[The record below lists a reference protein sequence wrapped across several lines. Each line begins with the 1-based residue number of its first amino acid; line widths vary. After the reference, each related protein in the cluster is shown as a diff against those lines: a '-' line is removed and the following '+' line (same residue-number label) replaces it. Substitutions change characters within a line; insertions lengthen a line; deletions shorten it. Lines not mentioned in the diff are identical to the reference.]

1 MQEMWKTF
9 FSSGS
14 FIPHGHCYLW
24 HTPLVWLHV
33 ASDSIIAL
41 AYFSIPITLVYFI
54 SKREDL
60 PFNWIFALF
69 GAFIVACGITHLLE
83 LWTLWHPTYWL
94 SGTMKAITALFSFA
108 TAILLLDLI
117 PQALALPSPAQLESA
132 NQLLEAEIVE
142 RQLAEAALQKAKEE
156 LEIRVEERTAE
167 LKSQTQHLEFA
178 NRLLG
183 SEIVERQ
190 LAEAALQKAK
200 EELEIRVEERTAE
213 LKCQAQQLNQA
224 LCELQQA
231 QSKLIHSEKMSSL
244 GQLVAG
250 VAHEINNPIN
260 FIYGNLTHT
269 REYADSLLEVVNIY
283 QEQYPNPLPTVQEKI
298 ESVDLG
304 FIISDL
310 PKILISMKN
319 GAERIF
325 GIVKSLRI
333 FSRHDEA
340 EMKLADIHE
349 GIESTLMILQSRLN
363 AKPGLWSIQVLKEY
377 ANLPKI
383 ECYPGQL
390 NQVFMNIMANA
401 IDALEDDGHNKSIE
415 ANEANPRLIKISTK
429 LLDSEMVEIRITNNG
444 PEITESVIEQ
454 LFNPFFTT
462 KPVGKGTG
470 LGLSIGY
477 QIITV
482 RHKGELQCISA
493 PGKGA
498 EFIIKIPTSLQS
510 TFKKPQ
516 TT

>member
-69 GAFIVACGITHLLE
+69 GAFIVACGLTHIFE

-94 SGTMKAITALFSFA
+94 SGTMKAITAFISFA
-108 TAILLLDLI
+108 TAILLVDLM

-132 NQLLEAEIVE
+132 NRLLEAEIVERQLAEAALKKAKEELEIRVEERTAELKSQTQQLELANRLLASEIVE

-167 LKSQTQHLEFA
+167 LKSQTQQLE
-178 NRLLG
+178 
-183 SEIVERQ
+183 Q
-190 LAEAALQKAK
+190 ALS
-200 EELEIRVEERTAE
+200 E
-213 LKCQAQQLNQA
+213 LK
-224 LCELQQA
+224 QA

-260 FIYGNLTHT
+260 FIYANVTHA
-269 REYADSLLEVVNIY
+269 REYADSLLDLVNIY
-283 QEQYPNPLPTVQEKI
+283 QEQYPNPLPTLKEKLQ
-298 ESVDLG
+298 SVDLD
-304 FIISDL
+304 FIIYDL

-319 GAERIF
+319 GAERIL

-340 EMKLADIHE
+340 EMKLADVHE
-349 GIESTLMILQSRLN
+349 GIDSTLMILQSRLN
-363 AKPGLWSIQVLKEY
+363 AKPGLGKIQIIKEY
-377 ANLPKI
+377 GNLPQI

-390 NQVFMNIMANA
+390 NQVFMNILANA
-401 IDALEDDGHNKSIE
+401 IDALEEDSHSQSIA
-415 ANEANPRLIKISTK
+415 ANETNPRLIKISTK
-429 LLDSEMVEIRITNNG
+429 LSDSEVVEIRISNNG
-444 PEITESVIEQ
+444 PEIPESVRNQ

-482 RHKGELQCISA
+482 RHKGELHCISA

-498 EFIIKIPTSLQS
+498 EFIIKIPSRLQ
-510 TFKKPQ
+510 
-516 TT
+516 

>member
-24 HTPLVWLHV
+24 QTPLVWLHL
-33 ASDSIIAL
+33 ASDSLIAL
-41 AYFSIPITLVYFI
+41 AYFSIPITLIYFI

-60 PFNWIFALF
+60 PFDWIFTMF
-69 GAFIVACGITHLLE
+69 GGFIVACGITHIFE
-83 LWTLWHPTYWL
+83 VWTLWHPTYWL
-94 SGTMKAITALFSFA
+94 SGTMKAITALISFA
-108 TAILLLDLI
+108 TAILLVDLM
-117 PQALALPSPAQLESA
+117 PQAIALPSPAQLESA
-132 NQLLEAEIVE
+132 NRLLEAEIADRQLAEAALQKVKEELEIRVEERTAELKSQTQHLELANRLLGAEIVE

-167 LKSQTQHLEFA
+167 LKSQTQQLE
-178 NRLLG
+178 
-183 SEIVERQ
+183 
-190 LAEAALQKAK
+190 EALS
-200 EELEIRVEERTAE
+200 E
-213 LKCQAQQLNQA
+213 LK
-224 LCELQQA
+224 QA
-231 QSKLIHSEKMSSL
+231 QSNLIHSEKMSSL

-260 FIYGNLTHT
+260 FIYGNITHT
-269 REYADSLLEVVNIY
+269 RQYANSLLELVNLY
-283 QEQYPNPLPTVQEKI
+283 QEQYPNPLPIVQEKI
-298 ESVDLG
+298 YSVDLD

-310 PKILISMKN
+310 PKILTSMKN

-340 EMKLADIHE
+340 EMKVADIHE
-349 GIESTLMILQSRLN
+349 GMDSTLMILQSRLN
-363 AKPGLWSIQVLKEY
+363 AKPGLANIQVIKEY
-377 ANLPKI
+377 GNLPRI

-390 NQVFMNIMANA
+390 NQVFMNILANA
-401 IDALEDDGHNKSIE
+401 IDALEDDSHSESI
-415 ANEANPRLIKISTK
+415 AVNEANCHLIKISTK
-429 LLDSEMVEIRITNNG
+429 LLDSEVVEIRISNNG
-444 PEITESVIEQ
+444 PEITESVRNQ

-498 EFIIKIPTSLQS
+498 EFIIKIPISLQ
-510 TFKKPQ
+510 
-516 TT
+516 

>member
-1 MQEMWKTF
+1 MQEMWKNF
-9 FSSGS
+9 FTSGP

-24 HTPLVWLHV
+24 HTPLVWLHLT
-33 ASDSIIAL
+33 SDSIIAL

-69 GAFIVACGITHLLE
+69 GAFIVACGITHIFE

-94 SGTMKAITALFSFA
+94 SGTMKAITAFISFA
-108 TAILLLDLI
+108 TAILLVDLM

-132 NQLLEAEIVE
+132 NRLLESEIVE

-167 LKSQTQHLEFA
+167 LKSQTQQLELA
-178 NRLLG
+178 NRLLA

-213 LKCQAQQLNQA
+213 LKSQTQQLEQA
-224 LCELQQA
+224 LSELKQA
-231 QSKLIHSEKMSSL
+231 QSNLIHSEKMSSL

-250 VAHEINNPIN
+250 IAHEINNPIN
-260 FIYGNLTHT
+260 FIYGNVTPAS
-269 REYADSLLEVVNIY
+269 EYANSLLELVNLY
-283 QEQYPNPLPTVQEKI
+283 QEQYPNPLPVVQEKI
-298 ESVDLG
+298 KYVDLD

-310 PKILISMKN
+310 PKILTSIKN

-349 GIESTLMILQSRLN
+349 GIDSTLMILQSRLN
-363 AKPGLWSIQVLKEY
+363 AKPGLAKIQIIKEY
-377 ANLPKI
+377 GNLPQI

-390 NQVFMNIMANA
+390 NQVFMNILANA
-401 IDALEDDGHNKSIE
+401 IDALEDDSHSEAIA
-415 ANEANPRLIKISTK
+415 ANEANRPLIKISTK
-429 LLDSEMVEIRITNNG
+429 LSDSEAVEIRISNNG
-444 PEITESVIEQ
+444 PEITEAVMNQ

-462 KPVGKGTG
+462 KPVGKGIG
-470 LGLSIGY
+470 LGLSIAY
-477 QIITV
+477 QIITA

-493 PGKGA
+493 PGQGA
-498 EFIIKIPTSLQS
+498 EFIIKIPISLQ
-510 TFKKPQ
+510 
-516 TT
+516 

>member
-24 HTPLVWLHV
+24 QTQLVWLHV

-54 SKREDL
+54 SKRQDL
-60 PFNWIFALF
+60 PFDWIFALF
-69 GAFIVACGITHLLE
+69 GAFIVACGMTHIFE

-94 SGTMKAITALFSFA
+94 SGTMKAITALISFA
-108 TAILLLDLI
+108 TAILLVDLM

-132 NQLLEAEIVE
+132 NRLLEAEIVERQLAQLAIQKAKEELEIRVEERTAELKSQTQHLEFANRLLEAEIVE

-167 LKSQTQHLEFA
+167 LKSQTQQLE
-178 NRLLG
+178 
-183 SEIVERQ
+183 Q
-190 LAEAALQKAK
+190 ALS
-200 EELEIRVEERTAE
+200 E
-213 LKCQAQQLNQA
+213 LK
-224 LCELQQA
+224 QA
-231 QSKLIHSEKMSSL
+231 QSNLIHSEKMSSL

-260 FIYGNLTHT
+260 FIYGNITHT
-269 REYADSLLEVVNIY
+269 RQYANSLVEVVNLY
-283 QEQYPNPLPTVQEKI
+283 QEQYPNPLPIVQEKI
-298 ESVDLG
+298 KSVDLD
-304 FIISDL
+304 FIISDM
-310 PKILISMKN
+310 PKILTSMKN

-349 GIESTLMILQSRLN
+349 GIDSTLMILQSRLN
-363 AKPGLWSIQVLKEY
+363 AKPGLWSIQVIKEY
-377 ANLPKI
+377 GNLAKI

-390 NQVFMNIMANA
+390 NQVFMNIIANA
-401 IDALEDDGHNKSIE
+401 IDALENDSRSESIA
-415 ANEANPRLIKISTK
+415 ANEATPRIIKISTK
-429 LLDSEMVEIRITNNG
+429 LLDSEVVEIRISNNG
-444 PEITESVIEQ
+444 PEITESVMKQ

-470 LGLSIGY
+470 LGLSISY

-482 RHKGELQCISA
+482 RHQGELQCISA
-493 PGKGA
+493 PGQGA
-498 EFIIKIPTSLQS
+498 EFIIKIPIGLQ
-510 TFKKPQ
+510 
-516 TT
+516 

>member
-9 FSSGS
+9 FSSGP

-24 HTPLVWLHV
+24 QTPLVWLHLT
-33 ASDSIIAL
+33 SDSIIAL

-60 PFNWIFALF
+60 PFDWIFAMF
-69 GAFIVACGITHLLE
+69 GGFIVACGITHIFE
-83 LWTLWHPTYWL
+83 VWTLWHPTYWI
-94 SGTMKAITALFSFA
+94 SGTMKAITAMISFA
-108 TAILLLDLI
+108 TAILLVDLM

-132 NQLLEAEIVE
+132 NRLLEAEIVE

-167 LKSQTQHLEFA
+167 LKCQTQQLE
-178 NRLLG
+178 
-183 SEIVERQ
+183 Q
-190 LAEAALQKAK
+190 ALS
-200 EELEIRVEERTAE
+200 E
-213 LKCQAQQLNQA
+213 LK
-224 LCELQQA
+224 QA
-231 QSKLIHSEKMSSL
+231 QSNLIQSEKMSSL

-260 FIYGNLTHT
+260 FIYGNVTPA

-283 QEQYPNPLPTVQEKI
+283 QEQYPNPLPAVKEKLK
-298 ESVDLG
+298 SVDLD
-304 FIISDL
+304 FIKSDL
-310 PKILISMKN
+310 RQILISIKK
-319 GAERIF
+319 GAERIL

-349 GIESTLMILQSRLN
+349 GIDSTLMILQSRLN
-363 AKPGLWSIQVLKEY
+363 ANPGFASIQVIKEY
-377 ANLPKI
+377 GNLPQI

-390 NQVFMNIMANA
+390 NQVFMNILANA
-401 IDALEDDGHNKSIE
+401 IDALEEDSHSTSI
-415 ANEANPRLIKISTK
+415 ATNEANPRLIKISTQI
-429 LLDSEMVEIRITNNG
+429 LESQVVEIRISNNG
-444 PEITESVIEQ
+444 SEITESVRNQ

-462 KPVGKGTG
+462 KPVGKGIG
-470 LGLSIGY
+470 LGLSISY
-477 QIITV
+477 QIITA

-498 EFIIKIPTSLQS
+498 EFIIKIPMSLQ
-510 TFKKPQ
+510 
-516 TT
+516 

>member
-24 HTPLVWLHV
+24 QTPLVWLHV

-41 AYFSIPITLVYFI
+41 AYFSIPITLIYFI

-60 PFNWIFALF
+60 PFDWIFAMF
-69 GAFIVACGITHLLE
+69 GGFIVACGITHIFE
-83 LWTLWHPTYWL
+83 VWTLWHPTYWL
-94 SGTMKAITALFSFA
+94 SGTMKAITAIISFA
-108 TAILLLDLI
+108 TAILLVDLI
-117 PQALALPSPAQLESA
+117 PQALALASPAQLEFA
-132 NQLLEAEIVE
+132 NRLLEAEIVE

-167 LKSQTQHLEFA
+167 LKSQTQQLEFA
-178 NRLLG
+178 NRLLEA
-183 SEIVERQ
+183 EIVERQ
-190 LAEAALQKAK
+190 LAEAALKKAK

-213 LKCQAQQLNQA
+213 LKSQTQQLEQA
-224 LCELQQA
+224 LSELQQA
-231 QSKLIHSEKMSSL
+231 QSKLIQSEKMSSL

-260 FIYGNLTHT
+260 FIYANVTHA
-269 REYADSLLEVVNIY
+269 REYADTLLELVNIY
-283 QEQYPNPLPTVQEKI
+283 QEQYPNPLPTLKEKI
-298 ESVDLG
+298 QSVDLD
-304 FIISDL
+304 FIIYDL

-319 GAERIF
+319 GAERIL

-340 EMKLADIHE
+340 EMKLADVHE
-349 GIESTLMILQSRLN
+349 GIDSTLMILQSRLN
-363 AKPGLWSIQVLKEY
+363 AKPGLGKIQIIKEY
-377 ANLPKI
+377 SNLPQI

-390 NQVFMNIMANA
+390 NQVFMNILANA
-401 IDALEDDGHNKSIE
+401 IDALEDDSHSESI
-415 ANEANPRLIKISTK
+415 AGNEANRRLIKISTK
-429 LLDSEMVEIRITNNG
+429 LSDSEVVEIRISNNG
-444 PEITESVIEQ
+444 PEITESVRNQ

-477 QIITV
+477 QIITI

-498 EFIIKIPTSLQS
+498 EFIIQIPISLQ
-510 TFKKPQ
+510 
-516 TT
+516 

>member
-24 HTPLVWLHV
+24 QTQLVWLHV

-54 SKREDL
+54 SKRQDL
-60 PFNWIFALF
+60 PFDWIFALF
-69 GAFIVACGITHLLE
+69 GAFIVACGITHIFE

-94 SGTMKAITALFSFA
+94 SGTMKAITALISFA
-108 TAILLLDLI
+108 TAILLVDLM

-132 NQLLEAEIVE
+132 NRLLEAEIAE
-142 RQLAEAALQKAKEE
+142 RQLAQLAIQKAKEE

-167 LKSQTQHLEFA
+167 LQSQTQQLE
-178 NRLLG
+178 
-183 SEIVERQ
+183 Q
-190 LAEAALQKAK
+190 ALS
-200 EELEIRVEERTAE
+200 E
-213 LKCQAQQLNQA
+213 LK
-224 LCELQQA
+224 QA
-231 QSKLIHSEKMSSL
+231 QSNLIHSEKMSSL

-250 VAHEINNPIN
+250 IAHEINNPIN
-260 FIYGNLTHT
+260 FIYGNITHT
-269 REYADSLLEVVNIY
+269 SQYANSLLEVVNLY
-283 QEQYPNPLPTVQEKI
+283 QEQYPNPVPIVQEKI
-298 ESVDLG
+298 NYVDLY
-304 FIISDL
+304 FIISDM
-310 PKILISMKN
+310 PKILNSMKN

-340 EMKLADIHE
+340 EMKVADIHE
-349 GIESTLMILQSRLN
+349 GIDSTLMILQSRLN
-363 AKPGLWSIQVLKEY
+363 AKPGLQSIQVIKEY
-377 ANLPKI
+377 GNLPKI

-390 NQVFMNIMANA
+390 NQVFMNIIANA
-401 IDALEDDGHNKSIE
+401 IDALEDDSHSESIA
-415 ANEANPRLIKISTK
+415 ANEANPRILKISTK
-429 LLDSEMVEIRITNNG
+429 LLDCEVVEIRISNNG
-444 PEITESVIEQ
+444 PEITESAMKQ

-482 RHKGELQCISA
+482 RHQGELQCISE

-498 EFIIKIPTSLQS
+498 EFIIKIPISVQ
-510 TFKKPQ
+510 
-516 TT
+516 

>member
-1 MQEMWKTF
+1 MQEMWKSF

-14 FIPHGHCYLW
+14 YIPHGHCYLW
-24 HTPLVWLHV
+24 QTKLVWLHV

-41 AYFSIPITLVYFI
+41 AYFSIPITLIYFI

-60 PFNWIFALF
+60 PFDWIFAMF
-69 GAFIVACGITHLLE
+69 GGFIVACGITHIFE
-83 LWTLWHPTYWL
+83 VWTLWHPTYWL
-94 SGTMKAITALFSFA
+94 SGTMKAITAVISFA
-108 TAILLLDLI
+108 TAILLVDLI
-117 PQALALPSPAQLESA
+117 PQALALPSPAQLEFA
-132 NQLLEAEIVE
+132 NRLLQSEIVD
-142 RQLAEAALQKAKEE
+142 RQLAEAALKKAKEE

-167 LKSQTQHLEFA
+167 LKSQTQQLE
-178 NRLLG
+178 
-183 SEIVERQ
+183 
-190 LAEAALQKAK
+190 
-200 EELEIRVEERTAE
+200 
-213 LKCQAQQLNQA
+213 QA
-224 LCELQQA
+224 LSELQQA
-231 QSKLIHSEKMSSL
+231 QSKLIQSEKMSSL

-260 FIYGNLTHT
+260 FIYANVTHA
-269 REYADSLLEVVNIY
+269 REYADSLVHLVNIY
-283 QEQYPNPLPTVQEKI
+283 QNQYPNPLPTVQEKLK
-298 ESVDLG
+298 SVDLD

-310 PKILISMKN
+310 PQILISMKN

-349 GIESTLMILQSRLN
+349 GIDSTLMILQSRLN
-363 AKPGLWSIQVLKEY
+363 AKPGLWSIQVIKEY
-377 ANLPKI
+377 GNLPKI

-401 IDALEDDGHNKSIE
+401 IDALEEDSHRESIA
-415 ANEANPRLIKISTK
+415 ANEANPRLIKISTQI
-429 LLDSEMVEIRITNNG
+429 LDSEVVEIRISNNG
-444 PEITESVIEQ
+444 PEITESVMKQ

-477 QIITV
+477 QIITA
-482 RHKGELQCISA
+482 RHKGELHCISA

-498 EFIIKIPTSLQS
+498 EFIIKIPISVQ
-510 TFKKPQ
+510 
-516 TT
+516 

>member
-9 FSSGS
+9 FNSGS

-24 HTPLVWLHV
+24 QTQLVWLHV

-54 SKREDL
+54 SKRPDL
-60 PFNWIFALF
+60 PFDWIFALF
-69 GAFIVACGITHLLE
+69 GAFIVACGMTHIFE

-94 SGTMKAITALFSFA
+94 SGTMKAITALISFA
-108 TAILLLDLI
+108 TAILLVDLM
-117 PQALALPSPAQLESA
+117 PQALALPSPAQLASA
-132 NQLLEAEIVE
+132 NRLLEAEIVE
-142 RQLAEAALQKAKEE
+142 RQLAEFAIQKAKEE

-178 NRLLG
+178 NRLLAA
-183 SEIVERQ
+183 EIVERQ
-190 LAEAALQKAK
+190 LAEAALKKAK

-213 LKCQAQQLNQA
+213 LQSQTQHLEQA
-224 LCELQQA
+224 LSELKQA
-231 QSKLIHSEKMSSL
+231 QSNLIHSEKMSSL

-260 FIYGNLTHT
+260 FIYGNITHT
-269 REYADSLLEVVNIY
+269 RQYANSLLELVNLY
-283 QEQYPNPLPTVQEKI
+283 QEQYPTPLPIVQEKI
-298 ESVDLG
+298 YSVELD

-310 PKILISMKN
+310 PKILTSMKN

-340 EMKLADIHE
+340 EMKVADIHE
-349 GIESTLMILQSRLN
+349 GIDSTLMILQSRLN
-363 AKPGLWSIQVLKEY
+363 AKPGLESIQVIKEY
-377 ANLPKI
+377 GNLPKI

-390 NQVFMNIMANA
+390 NQVFMNIIANA
-401 IDALEDDGHNKSIE
+401 IDALEDDSRSESIA
-415 ANEANPRLIKISTK
+415 ANEANPRIIKISTK
-429 LLDSEMVEIRITNNG
+429 LLDCEVVEIRISNNG
-444 PEITESVIEQ
+444 PEITESVMKQ

-482 RHKGELQCISA
+482 RHQGELQCISA

-498 EFIIKIPTSLQS
+498 EFIIKIPISLQ
-510 TFKKPQ
+510 
-516 TT
+516 

>member
-24 HTPLVWLHV
+24 QTQLVWLHV

-54 SKREDL
+54 SKRQDL
-60 PFNWIFALF
+60 PFDWIFALF
-69 GAFIVACGITHLLE
+69 GAFIVACGITHIFE

-94 SGTMKAITALFSFA
+94 SGTMKAITALISFA
-108 TAILLLDLI
+108 TAILLVDLM

-132 NQLLEAEIVE
+132 NRLLEAEIAE
-142 RQLAEAALQKAKEE
+142 RQLAQLAIQKAKEE

-167 LKSQTQHLEFA
+167 LQSQTQHLEFA
-178 NRLLG
+178 NRLLA

-190 LAEAALQKAK
+190 LAEAALKKAK

-213 LKCQAQQLNQA
+213 LQSQTQQLEQA
-224 LCELQQA
+224 LSELKQA
-231 QSKLIHSEKMSSL
+231 QSNLIHSEKMSSL

-250 VAHEINNPIN
+250 IAHEINNPIN
-260 FIYGNLTHT
+260 FIYGNITHT
-269 REYADSLLEVVNIY
+269 SQYANSLLELVNLY
-283 QEQYPNPLPTVQEKI
+283 QEQYPNPVPIVQEKI
-298 ESVDLG
+298 NYIDLD

-310 PKILISMKN
+310 PKILTSMKN

-349 GIESTLMILQSRLN
+349 GIDSTLMILQSRLN
-363 AKPGLWSIQVLKEY
+363 AKPGLESIQVLKEY
-377 ANLPKI
+377 GKLPKI

-390 NQVFMNIMANA
+390 NQVFINIIANA
-401 IDALEDDGHNKSIE
+401 IDALEDDSHSESIA
-415 ANEANPRLIKISTK
+415 ANEANPRILKISTK
-429 LLDSEMVEIRITNNG
+429 LLDSEVVEIRISNNG
-444 PEITESVIEQ
+444 PEITESAMKQ

-482 RHKGELQCISA
+482 RHQGELQCISG

-498 EFIIKIPTSLQS
+498 EFIIKIPISVQ
-510 TFKKPQ
+510 
-516 TT
+516 